1 MFFFLC
7 LYREANLSFWSQ
19 RKKSLLAMRM
29 KEGGWEVE
37 DVEGKEGGT
46 DGQLANTMTIWEGH
60 YISIK

>member
-1 MFFFLC
+1 
-7 LYREANLSFWSQ
+7 
-19 RKKSLLAMRM
+19 MRM
-29 KEGGWEVE
+29 KERGWEVE